1 MLAYLKKDLIIIS
14 KDLKIYLPML
24 LILVFFIGARFESVI
39 FLCLFYMLM
48 MIFTTFSYEEQ
59 SNFYSYAAALPSG
72 RKKLVAGKYI
82 SSLVLI
88 SISLLL
94 SLGFYF
100 LMRTFNEVPDFS
112 DFIKLLPIGF
122 LFISLYI
129 SLVIPS
135 SFKFGSNIGRIVTI
149 LVPFIIVMVG
159 KIMDQEVI
167 EKISEAFINTSWW
180 IYILL
185 GFVCLGISYF
195 ISNAIVKNKD
205 F

>member
-1 MLAYLKKDLIIIS
+1 MLAYVKKDLLIIS

-24 LILVFFIGARFESVI
+24 FILVFLIGARFESVI
-39 FLCLFYMLM
+39 FLCLFYMIT

-72 RKKLVAGKYI
+72 RKKLASGKYV

-88 SISLLL
+88 SISLLI

-100 LMRTFNEVPDFS
+100 LMRNFNEVPDFK
-112 DFIKLLPIGF
+112 DFINLLPMGF
-122 LFISLYI
+122 LLISLYI

-135 SFKFGSNIGRIVTI
+135 SFKFGSNIGRVVTFF
-149 LVPFIIVMVG
+149 VPFLIVMIG

-167 EKISEAFINTSWW
+167 EKIVEVFISASWW
-180 IYILL
+180 LYVLL
-185 GFVCLGISYF
+185 GFICLGISYF

>member
-39 FLCLFYMLM
+39 FLCLFYMIT

-59 SNFYSYAAALPSG
+59 SNFYSYAAAFPSG
-72 RKKLVAGKYI
+72 RKKLVAGKCI

-100 LMRTFNEVPDFS
+100 LMRTFNEVPDFK

-180 IYILL
+180 LYVLL

>member
-24 LILVFFIGARFESVI
+24 LILVFFIGARLESVI
-39 FLCLFYMLM
+39 FLCLFYMIT

-59 SNFYSYAAALPSG
+59 SNFYSYAAAFPSG
-72 RKKLVAGKYI
+72 RKKLVAGKCI

-88 SISLLL
+88 SISLLV

-100 LMRTFNEVPDFS
+100 LMRTFNEVPDFK

-135 SFKFGSNIGRIVTI
+135 SFKFGSNIGRIVTFF
-149 LVPFIIVMVG
+149 VPFLIGMLG
-159 KIMDQEVI
+159 KIMDQGAI
-167 EKISEAFINTSWW
+167 EKIVDLFTNTSNW
-180 IYILL
+180 IYVLL

-195 ISNAIVKNKD
+195 ISLTIVKNKD

>member
-14 KDLKIYLPML
+14 KDLKVYLPML
-24 LILVFFIGARFESVI
+24 LILVFLIGAKFESVI

-59 SNFYSYAAALPSG
+59 SNFYSYAAALPNG

-100 LMRTFNEVPDFS
+100 LMRNFNEVPGFS